1 MLRFHFQKL
10 GFYSTDGGRVKQLE
24 QLEVLGGGTWL
35 PKWLEEPWES
45 PVLLGI
51 LLHELGGTVIGVCV
65 YIYVQLKMNGIM
77 VESAVS

>member
-24 QLEVLGGGTWL
+24 QLEVLGGGTWPL
-35 PKWLEEPWES
+35 KWLEEPWEL
-45 PVLLGI
+45 PVLLGV
-51 LLHELGGTVIGVCV
+51 LLHELGGTVIGVL
-65 YIYVQLKMNGIM
+65 YIYVQLKINGIM